1 MKLVRYI
8 VALAVFSA
16 LMSVGVESDAGS
28 EDRSSLKVV
37 VNQVRSDLGNIRVAL
52 WSNPE
57 HFTDGD
63 RVLLESI
70 EPATSGRKLVKIEN
84 LKPGLYALAVYHDE
98 NANGEFD
105 QTWIGMP
112 AEGLAFSNG
121 AWISPFG
128 PPSFEEA
135 AIEVHG
141 STVTEVDLRY

>member
-1 MKLVRYI
+1 MVRYI
-8 VALAVFSA
+8 VALAVVST
-16 LMSVGVESDAGS
+16 LMSAAAESAAGA
-28 EDRSSLKVV
+28 EGGSSLKVF
-37 VNQVRSDLGNIRVAL
+37 VNQVRNDRGNIRVAL

-63 RVLLESI
+63 RVLLETI
-70 EPATSGRKLVKIEN
+70 EPASSGRKLVEIQN

-135 AIEVHG
+135 AIEVNG